1 MHLNPMPV
9 INRKWY
15 AIYVKPNHE
24 KTTVEYLKEKGIE
37 AYCPINR
44 TYRQWSDRIKLVE
57 LPLLSCYV
65 FVKILLKKE
74 KVKVLETNSVRNFIK
89 NVGEPAVI
97 REQEMQQLKLFAI
110 NYTDIKVETIR
121 LQGFEDQPIKLK
133 EVLEDN
139 KVVLELPSLG
149 FSLTASLNKDGKA
162 IAFLR

>member
-1 MHLNPMPV
+1 MDIKPMPI

-24 KTTVEYLKEKGIE
+24 KTTAANLKEKGID

-44 TYRQWSDRIKLVE
+44 TYRKWSDRVKLVE

-74 KVKVLETNSVRNFIK
+74 KVKVLEEKSVRDFIK
-89 NVGEPAVI
+89 YLKEPAVI
-97 REQEMQQLKLFAI
+97 REQEMQQLKLFAL
-110 NYTDIKVETIR
+110 NYTDIKVEAIR
-121 LQGFEDQPIKLK
+121 IRGFEDQQVKLK

-139 KVVLELPSLG
+139 KVILELPSLG
-149 FSLTASLNKDGKA
+149 FSLTATLSKDGKA
-162 IAFLR
+162 TVFLR

>member
-1 MHLNPMPV
+1 MPA

-24 KTTVEYLKEKGIE
+24 KTTAANLNEKGIE

-44 TYRQWSDRIKLVE
+44 SHRQWSDRVKLVE

-74 KVKVLETNSVRNFIK
+74 KVKVLEEKSVRNFIRYL
-89 NVGEPAVI
+89 GEPAVI
-97 REQEMQQLKLFAI
+97 REQEMQELKLFAL
-110 NYTDIKVETIR
+110 NHTDIKVESIR
-121 LQGFEDQPIKLK
+121 VQGFEDQQVKLK

-139 KVVLELPSLG
+139 KVILELPSLG
-149 FSLTASLNKDGKA
+149 FSLTATLNKDGKA
-162 IAFLR
+162 TVFLR